1 MKKSDLICSLIWVAL
16 GTTQCIESIRLRLG
30 NLHRPGP
37 GFLPFISGILL
48 GVFGLVLVFS
58 SISRKT
64 RGNEESQGKKIW
76 VKGNARRV
84 LLTLFALFVYALS
97 FEFLGFLIATLIFL
111 FFLFKLGEPKRWM
124 TPLVV
129 SGVTVILSY
138 LIFCVWLKST
148 FPAGILRF

>member
-58 SISRKT
+58 SISRQP
-64 RGNEESQGKKIW
+64 RGDEESRGEKVWLKENS
-76 VKGNARRV
+76 KRV
-84 LLTLFALFVYALS
+84 LLTLSALFVYALS
-97 FEFLGFLIATLIFL
+97 FEFLGFLIATLLFL
-111 FFLFKLGEPKRWM
+111 FFLFKLNEPKGWVM
-124 TPLVV
+124 PLVV

-138 LIFCVWLKST
+138 LIFCVWLKSA
-148 FPAGILRF
+148 FPV